1 MKYTYKHV
9 IFDLDGTISDSR
21 EGIYNAY
28 RYAIQK
34 LGIESPGQEV
44 LKTLIGP
51 PLQKGFAE
59 VFKLEG
65 RDNENAV
72 KVFREYYADKGLYEN
87 NLYEGM
93 YMLLEDLNASGVC
106 LYVATAKYLVYA
118 KQVLK
123 YFGIEHFFTE
133 IAGADYEGKHAGKL
147 ELIAGILRRNG
158 ITDPEE
164 VVVIGDT
171 KYDIDAAKELEID
184 SAGVAYGFTS
194 YEEIISFDPE
204 YVVRNIEDL
213 REILFKE

>member
-1 MKYTYKHV
+1 MKYIYKHV

-28 RYAIQK
+28 RYTIQK
-34 LGIESPGQEV
+34 LGLKSSDHEI

-51 PLQKGFAE
+51 PLQKGFAD

-65 RDNENAV
+65 KDNENAV
-72 KVFREYYADKGLYEN
+72 KVFREYYANKGLYEN
-87 NLYEGM
+87 NLYDGM
-93 YMLLEDLNASGVC
+93 HMLLGELNALGVC

-118 KQVLK
+118 KQVLD

-147 ELIAGILRRNG
+147 ELISGILRRNG

-171 KYDIDAAKELEID
+171 RYDIDAAKELEID
-184 SAGVAYGFTS
+184 SIGVAYGFTS
-194 YEEIISFDPE
+194 YEEITSFDPE
-204 YVVRNIEDL
+204 YVANNVADL
-213 REILFKE
+213 RDILLKA

>member
-1 MKYTYKHV
+1 MKVIYKHV

-34 LGIESPGQEV
+34 LGLESPDQEV

-51 PLQKGFAE
+51 PLQKGFAG

-65 RDNENAV
+65 RENENAV

-87 NLYEGM
+87 NLYDGM
-93 YMLLEDLNASGVC
+93 YLLLEELNASGAC
-106 LYVATAKYLVYA
+106 LYVATAKYLLYA

-164 VVVIGDT
+164 VVIIGDT
-171 KYDIDAAKELEID
+171 GYDLDAAKELDID
-184 SAGVAYGFTS
+184 SVGVAYGFTT
-194 YEEIISFDPE
+194 YDEITSFDPD
-204 YVVRNIEDL
+204 YVVRKVEDL
-213 REILFKE
+213 REILLYE

>member
-1 MKYTYKHV
+1 MKVIYKHV

-28 RYAIQK
+28 RYTIQK
-34 LGIESPGQEV
+34 LGLASPDQEI

-51 PLQKGFAE
+51 PLQKGFAG

-65 RDNENAV
+65 KDNENAV

-87 NLYEGM
+87 ILYDGM
-93 YMLLEDLNASGVC
+93 YNLLEELNASGVF

-118 KQVLK
+118 KLVLK
-123 YFGIEHFFTE
+123 FFGIEHFFTE

-147 ELIAGILRRNG
+147 ELIAGILRRNC
-158 ITDPEE
+158 IIHPED

-171 KYDIDAAKELEID
+171 RYDLDAAKELEID
-184 SAGVAYGFTS
+184 SVGVAYGFTT
-194 YEEIISFDPE
+194 YEEITSFDPE
-204 YVVRNIEDL
+204 YVARNVKDL
-213 REILFKE
+213 REILFIK